1 MLPPVPPRK
10 SYDDIDQDSL
20 VYALFLNPG
29 LSADPVDIDIDDSLS
44 SESVIQSN
52 QQIQPVQPVQPQT
65 TRQRPRKR
73 N

>member
-10 SYDDIDQDSL
+10 SYDDVDQDSL

-52 QQIQPVQPVQPQT
+52 QQVPSAQPST
-65 TRQRPRKR
+65 DTRQRPRKR

>member
-10 SYDDIDQDSL
+10 SDDDIDQDSL

-44 SESVIQSN
+44 SDSVIQSN
-52 QQIQPVQPVQPQT
+52 QQVQPVQPLAD

>member
-29 LSADPVDIDIDDSLS
+29 LSADPVDIDIDDLLL

-52 QQIQPVQPVQPQT
+52 QQMPSVQPVPSVD